1 MLKAS
6 ITLNQ
11 MDSYKEIVP
20 RPVPT
25 STTHAY
31 FFFNYYTCPMHG
43 IKRKREREI

>member
-11 MDSYKEIVP
+11 MDSYKEIVLGPSNKHDP
-20 RPVPT
+20 RLL
-25 STTHAY
+25 
-31 FFFNYYTCPMHG
+31 FFNYYTCPMHG

>member
-20 RPVPT
+20 RPVLT
-25 STTHAY
+25 STTHAQY
-31 FFFNYYTCPMHG
+31 FFQLLHMSHAWHQE
-43 IKRKREREI
+43 KER